1 MQAAQEQPRSSSHFP
16 HDADLGVRGT
26 GPTRAAAFEQV
37 AQALADAIAEPGT
50 VAPRIAVPL
59 QCEAPDDRILLVDW
73 LNALIF
79 AIATQGLLFSRF
91 EVTITDHQLRATAW
105 GEPVDPARHTPSL
118 EPKGATFAA
127 LNVGQQPDGSWVAQ
141 CVVDV

>member
-1 MQAAQEQPRSSSHFP
+1 LATAHMPEETASHFP

-26 GPTRAAAFEQV
+26 GPTRAAAFEQI

-50 VAPRIAVPL
+50 VAPRIAVPI

-79 AIATQGLLFSRF
+79 AMATQGLLFSRF
-91 EVTITDHQLRATAW
+91 EVALTDHQLHATAW
-105 GEPVDPARHTPSL
+105 GEPIDPARHTPSL

-127 LNVGQQPDGSWVAQ
+127 LNVGQQPDGSWLAQ